1 MGERQRRASA
11 QPERCGIRT
20 SPAGRDHV
28 LKAQRFHRC
37 WLYERAYA
45 DSDSDPDREANLTV
59 LAVDRVNANRETVR
73 IEFEPGLDHPMW
85 LADVTS
91 KADLD
96 VSPEDFDFGAAEG
109 VVTLCTC
116 SYLAWGNERTLVYC
130 SIELLP

>member
-1 MGERQRRASA
+1 MVFGHHLQDGTIFSKLSDF
-11 QPERCGIRT
+11 ID
-20 SPAGRDHV
+20 AGYMSEHTPIQIQTPTE
-28 LKAQRFHRC
+28 K
-37 WLYERAYA
+37 
-45 DSDSDPDREANLTV
+45 ANLTV

-116 SYLAWGNERTLVYC
+116 SYSAWGNERTLVYC